1 MANQLKNINSLHEKI
16 ERYFNCELSDVEE
29 KELILQLSLTK
40 TRDPIIDEAKALLGF
55 RTIKEDLLKSNPS
68 SRGFRL
74 PMRKLISVA
83 ASIGILLSIGIALD
97 SIYRHNESSDK
108 CVAYINGKKITD
120 EAIILFLMAENMDEL
135 QDGVEDAHGEILDE
149 IDDLFP
155 VAEKYDINF
164 DPSDI

>member
-16 ERYFNCELSDVEE
+16 ERYFNCVLSDEEE

-74 PMRKLISVA
+74 PMRKIISVA
-83 ASIGILLSIGIALD
+83 ASIAILLSIGIALD
-97 SIYRHNESSDK
+97 SIYRHNEPDK

-120 EAIILFLMAENMDEL
+120 EAIILSLMAENMDEL